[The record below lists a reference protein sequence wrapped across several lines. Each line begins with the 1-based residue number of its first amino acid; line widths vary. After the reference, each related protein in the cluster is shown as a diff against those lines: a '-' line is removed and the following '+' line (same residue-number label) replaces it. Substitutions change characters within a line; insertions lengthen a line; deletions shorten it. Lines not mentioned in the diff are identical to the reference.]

1 MKNCYLFTIL
11 LLSLVS
17 FAQSKPQYLL
27 IDEQIS
33 KMPVRYSNSTDN
45 IAHYI
50 NSNFKTADDKI
61 RAVFYWT
68 ASNIVYDIDNMFTQ
82 SHIES
87 SEDRIINTL
96 RTRKGICSNYTEIF
110 NDIAIK
116 VGVNTVIVSGYTK
129 QGGKISSL
137 SHAWCASEINGK
149 WFVFDPTWGAG
160 YIDKGRFV
168 KKIDDN
174 YYKVEPE
181 KIIKSHMP
189 YDYMWQFLNYPINN
203 KDFYEG
209 NAQTNKSQKPF
220 DYKYQILKWE
230 SLPEYDRLISSSKRI
245 EESGIGNKMILNS
258 LLYNKKKIEYLNQ
271 KKEVNE
277 LTSVFELYQEGVTEL
292 NKFIAYRNRQF
303 RPLNS
308 DDELQRMIL
317 SPYNKLLICKES
329 LRKLDNGSEKNR
341 ANINSLKKSLDAALR
356 MTNEHKSFVMQYLSK
371 SRNVRETLFFK
382 QT

>member
-27 IDEQIS
+27 VDEQIS
-33 KMPVRYSNSTDN
+33 KMPVRYNNSTDN

-82 SHIES
+82 NPIES
-87 SEDRIINTL
+87 AEDRIINTL
-96 RTRKGICSNYTEIF
+96 RTKKGVCSNYTEVF
-110 NDIAIK
+110 NDLAIK
-116 VGVNTVIVSGYTK
+116 VGINTVVISGYTK
-129 QGGKISSL
+129 QGGKIGSL

-160 YIDKGRFV
+160 YVDKGRFV
-168 KKIDDN
+168 KKIDNN

-181 KIIKSHMP
+181 QIIKSHMP
-189 YDYMWQFLNYPINN
+189 YDYLWQFLNYPISN

-209 NAQTNKSQKPF
+209 NTQLNKSPKPF

-230 SLPEYDRLISSSKRI
+230 SLSEYDRLVSSSKRI
-245 EESGIGNKMILNS
+245 EEGGIGNKMILNK

-271 KKEVNE
+271 RKEVDE
-277 LTSVFELYQEGVTEL
+277 LTSVVELYQEGVTEL
-292 NKFIAYRNRQF
+292 NKFIAYRNKQF

-341 ANINSLKKSLDAALR
+341 ANINALKKSLDAALR
-356 MTNEHKSFVMQYLSK
+356 MSIEHKTFVMHYLAK
-371 SRNVRETLFFK
+371 PRNARETLFFK

>member
-1 MKNCYLFTIL
+1 
-11 LLSLVS
+11 
-17 FAQSKPQYLL
+17 
-27 IDEQIS
+27 
-33 KMPVRYSNSTDN
+33 
-45 IAHYI
+45 
-50 NSNFKTADDKI
+50 
-61 RAVFYWT
+61 
-68 ASNIVYDIDNMFTQ
+68 
-82 SHIES
+82 
-87 SEDRIINTL
+87 
-96 RTRKGICSNYTEIF
+96 
-110 NDIAIK
+110 
-116 VGVNTVIVSGYTK
+116 
-129 QGGKISSL
+129 
-137 SHAWCASEINGK
+137 
-149 WFVFDPTWGAG
+149 
-160 YIDKGRFV
+160 
-168 KKIDDN
+168 
-174 YYKVEPE
+174 
-181 KIIKSHMP
+181 
-189 YDYMWQFLNYPINN
+189 
-203 KDFYEG
+203 
-209 NAQTNKSQKPF
+209 
-220 DYKYQILKWE
+220 
-230 SLPEYDRLISSSKRI
+230 
-245 EESGIGNKMILNS
+245 MILNS